1 MLYFHVDSISQKQ
14 DGFEKNWTLPELL
27 ESPNPFS
34 GEPLPARNAAMQKA
48 VEMATEHFA
57 ELSETARLR
66 YDFWKQFLPQRIEA
80 ETFAYTVKISNTY
93 KWELS
98 INTEGLFY
106 RDISGHYSPMPGTV
120 YEQLF
125 SDFWF
130 YGPLMPLPDLHTRK
144 WIVAKIRNA
153 FLQAGSSASYQHFG
167 LIEYPEPAISP
178 REWTEGDADA
188 SDYVII
194 RDYGIET
201 GRTNWHDGLV
211 YCSFLSFEHFLHL
224 PISTQPSIS
233 AEARTE
239 IRDYLNQ
246 AQPTESSRT
255 AASSLDY
262 TQEEHYTDLVQKFM
276 GSNAESKRLF
286 MASGGLTHYIYLDG
300 DGDRY
305 HATAAEEA
313 EWRKEL
319 LENYTKRIQ
328 EETDGVSLSLI
339 ARNMQLNGAQNVE
352 AILLEAAENASPKA
366 KQGLAQALLEVFNSN
381 EGAEI
386 LISLLELEKQDSY
399 WRDYVFN
406 AFFRAQ
412 DNQKVQNF
420 LIQCLQGDQEL
431 WFKKAVDVL
440 RAWAAF
446 GEKALNDAEMLNTLT
461 WEAARSANPHFQK
474 ALDQIIPILTRK

>member
-1 MLYFHVDSISQKQ
+1 MVQFNDSIIQQ
-14 DGFEKNWTLPELL
+14 IMPGFEKNWTLAELL
-27 ESPNPFS
+27 ESPNPLS

-48 VEMATEHFA
+48 IEMATEHFT
-57 ELSETARLR
+57 ELPDTARLR
-66 YDFWKQFLPQRIEA
+66 YDFWKQLLPERIEA

-98 INTEGLFY
+98 INAEGLFY

-130 YGPLMPLPDLHTRK
+130 YGPLMPLPDLYTRK

-153 FLQAGSSASYQHFG
+153 FLQAGSSASYQHFKF
-167 LIEYPEPAISP
+167 LEYPQQAITP
-178 REWTEGDADA
+178 LQWTEGDADA

-211 YCSFLSFEHFLHL
+211 YCSFLSFEHFMHL
-224 PISTQPSIS
+224 PVSAQPLINPVV
-233 AEARTE
+233 RTE
-239 IRDYLNQ
+239 ILNHLNQ
-246 AQPTESSRT
+246 AQPAENART
-255 AASSLDY
+255 ATPSLSY
-262 TQEEHYTDLVQKFM
+262 TQDEHYTDVVQQFI

-319 LENYTKRIQ
+319 LENYTKRIR
-328 EETDGVSLSLI
+328 EETDGVNLSLI
-339 ARNMQLNGAQNVE
+339 ARNMQLNGAQDVE
-352 AILLEAAENASPKA
+352 ALLLKVSENASPKA
-366 KQGLAQALLEVFNSN
+366 KQGLAQALLEVFNIKIES
-381 EGAEI
+381 
-386 LISLLELEKQDSY
+386 
-399 WRDYVFN
+399 
-406 AFFRAQ
+406 
-412 DNQKVQNF
+412 
-420 LIQCLQGDQEL
+420 
-431 WFKKAVDVL
+431 
-440 RAWAAF
+440 
-446 GEKALNDAEMLNTLT
+446 
-461 WEAARSANPHFQK
+461 
-474 ALDQIIPILTRK
+474 

>member
-27 ESPNPFS
+27 ESPNPLA
-34 GEPLPARNAAMQKA
+34 GEPLPARNAAIQKA
-48 VEMATEHFA
+48 VEMAIDHFSD
-57 ELSETARLR
+57 LSETARLR

-93 KWELS
+93 KWELN

-106 RDISGHYSPMPGTV
+106 RDISGLYSPMPGTV

-167 LIEYPEPAISP
+167 LIEYPQPAISP
-178 REWTEGDADA
+178 REWTGGDADA

-201 GRTNWHDGLV
+201 GRTNWRDGLV
-211 YCSFLSFEHFLHL
+211 YSSFLSFEHFLHW
-224 PISTQPSIS
+224 PVGEQPAAITPKIR
-233 AEARTE
+233 AEIQSLLHQPNEE
-239 IRDYLNQ
+239 IKRPEIPQLVYGRD
-246 AQPTESSRT
+246 EHVS
-255 AASSLDY
+255 AASPPDK
-262 TQEEHYTDLVQKFM
+262 D
-276 GSNAESKRLF
+276 SNIESKRLF
-286 MASGGLTHYIYLDG
+286 MDSGGQTHYIHLDG
-300 DGDRY
+300 NGDRY
-305 HATAAEEA
+305 RATAAEEA

-319 LENYTKRIQ
+319 LQKYTQRIQ

-339 ARNMQLNGAQNVE
+339 ARNMQLNGAENVE
-352 AILLEAAENASPKA
+352 ALLLKAAENASPKA

-386 LISLLELEKQDSY
+386 LISLLELENQDSY

-406 AFFRAQ
+406 AFFRAR
-412 DNQKVQNF
+412 DNQKVQDF
-420 LIQCLQGDQEL
+420 LVQCLQGDQEL

-440 RAWAAF
+440 RGWAAF
-446 GEKALNDAEMLNTLT
+446 GEKALTDAEMLNALT
-461 WEAARSANPHFQK
+461 WEAARSVNPHFQK
-474 ALDQIIPILTRK
+474 ALDQIILILTRK